1 MIKLNRKLN
10 KEQQLKNKGSKIM
23 IKNRKLKEIPV
34 FFATDDNY
42 VPYLVVSIRSLIDTA
57 SANNTYSIYVLNTG
71 LKDANKKA
79 LKDMETANVKIGFVD
94 LTEKVKDI
102 YSKLQAQLRD
112 YYSPSI
118 YYRLFIPTMFPKYK
132 KALYLDCDITIL
144 EDVANLYN
152 HDLKNNL
159 VGAIV
164 DEVVTSNEVFRYY
177 VSNALGV
184 NEYKYFNSG
193 ILVMNLDAFRKE
205 KFEEKFIYL
214 LNNYNFGTVAPDQD
228 YLNVLCKGRILYIEK
243 AWNKMPVSNEGFDE
257 KDLKLVHYNMFQ
269 KPWKYEGILYEK
281 YFWQTAQKTPYYDFF
296 KQTLANF
303 DDAKKLKDQQAGEKL
318 LAYAKNI
325 ADDPNNFKNTLNGEC
340 ICLAEKQNI
349 EMKAIEEICVL
360 EDFLK
365 FIFAEDEPIGS
376 ECC

>member
-1 MIKLNRKLN
+1 
-10 KEQQLKNKGSKIM
+10 M
-23 IKNRKLKEIPV
+23 IKNNRTKNEIKWRNFMMKNNKKQEIPV

-42 VPYLVVSIRSLIDTA
+42 VPYLVVSIRSLIDNC
-57 SANNTYSIYVLNTG
+57 SSNNKYSIYVLNTG
-71 LKDANKKA
+71 LTEQNKKA
-79 LKDMETANVKIGFVD
+79 LKDMEISNVTISFVD
-94 LTEKVKDI
+94 LTEKIKDI
-102 YSKLQAQLRD
+102 YSKLEAQLRD

-118 YYRLFIPTMFPKYK
+118 YYRLFIPTMFPHYK

-144 EDVANLYN
+144 DDVANLYN
-152 HDLKNNL
+152 HELKNNL

-193 ILVMNLDAFRKE
+193 ILVMNLDEFRKE
-205 KFEEKFIYL
+205 RFEEKFIYL

-228 YLNVLCKGRILYIEK
+228 YLNVLCKGRILYIDK
-243 AWNKMPVSNEGFDE
+243 CWNKMPVSNEGFDE
-257 KDLKLVHYNMFQ
+257 KNLKLVHYNMFQ

-281 YFWQTAQKTPYYDFF
+281 YFWETAKKTSYYDFF

-325 ADDPNNFKNTLNGEC
+325 ADDPNNFRNTLNGEC
-340 ICLAEKQNI
+340 MCLAEKQNI
-349 EMKAIEEICVL
+349 QMKAIEEICVL

-365 FIFAEDEPIGS
+365 FIFADDEPIGS

>member
-1 MIKLNRKLN
+1 
-10 KEQQLKNKGSKIM
+10 M
-23 IKNRKLKEIPV
+23 IKNNRTRTQIKWRNFIMKNNKKQEIPV

-57 SANNTYSIYVLNTG
+57 SSDNNYSVYVLNTG
-71 LKDANKKA
+71 LTEQNISV
-79 LKDMETANVKIGFVD
+79 LKSMETENVKINFVD
-94 LTEKVKDI
+94 LTEKIKDI

-118 YYRLFIPTMFPKYK
+118 YYRLFIPTMFPHYK
-132 KALYLDCDITIL
+132 KALYLDCDITIV
-144 EDVANLYN
+144 EDVAKLYN
-152 HDLKNNL
+152 HELKNNL

-193 ILVMNLDAFRKE
+193 ILVMNLDEFRKE
-205 KFEEKFIYL
+205 DIEGKFIYL

-228 YLNVLCKGRILYIEK
+228 YLNVLCKGRILYIDK

-257 KDLKLVHYNMFQ
+257 KNLKLVHYNMFQ
-269 KPWKYEGILYEK
+269 KPWKYEGLLYEK
-281 YFWQTAQKTPYYDFF
+281 YFWEAAKRTPYYDFF
-296 KQTLANF
+296 KQNLANF
-303 DDAKKLKDQQAGEKL
+303 DESKQQKDQQAGEKL

-325 ADDPNNFKNTLNGEC
+325 ADDSNNFKNTLHREC
-340 ICLAEKQNI
+340 ICLAEKQNVKV
-349 EMKAIEEICVL
+349 KAIEEICVL
-360 EDFLK
+360 ADFLN
-365 FIFAEDEPIGS
+365 FIFAGNKPVGNG
-376 ECC
+376 CC

>member
-1 MIKLNRKLN
+1 
-10 KEQQLKNKGSKIM
+10 M
-23 IKNRKLKEIPV
+23 IKNNRTKNEIKWRNFMMKNNKKQEIPV

-42 VPYLVVSIRSLIDTA
+42 VPYLVVSIRSLIDKC
-57 SANNTYSIYVLNTG
+57 SSNNKYSIYVLNTG
-71 LKDANKKA
+71 LTEQNKKA
-79 LKDMETANVKIGFVD
+79 LKDMEISNVTISFVD
-94 LTEKVKDI
+94 LTEKIKDI
-102 YSKLQAQLRD
+102 YSKLEAQLRD

-118 YYRLFIPTMFPKYK
+118 YYRLFIPTMFPHYK

-144 EDVANLYN
+144 DDVANLYN
-152 HDLKNNL
+152 HELKNNL

-193 ILVMNLDAFRKE
+193 ILVMNLDEFRKE
-205 KFEEKFIYL
+205 RFEEKFIYL

-228 YLNVLCKGRILYIEK
+228 YLNVLCKGRILYIDK
-243 AWNKMPVSNEGFDE
+243 CWNKMPVSNEGFDE
-257 KDLKLVHYNMFQ
+257 KNLKLVHYNMFQ

-281 YFWQTAQKTPYYDFF
+281 YFWETAKKTSYYDFF

-325 ADDPNNFKNTLNGEC
+325 ADDPNNFRNTLNGEC
-340 ICLAEKQNI
+340 MCLAEKQNI
-349 EMKAIEEICVL
+349 QMKAIEDICVL

-365 FIFAEDEPIGS
+365 FIFADDEPIGS

>member
-1 MIKLNRKLN
+1 
-10 KEQQLKNKGSKIM
+10 M
-23 IKNRKLKEIPV
+23 IKNNRLKNEIKWRNFIMKNNRKQEIPV
-34 FFATDDNY
+34 FFSTDDNY

-57 SANNTYSIYVLNTG
+57 SSKNHYAVYVLNTG
-71 LKDANKKA
+71 LTQSNKQA
-79 LKDMETANVKIGFVD
+79 LKEMETSNVKISFVD
-94 LTEKVKDI
+94 LTEKIKDI
-102 YSKLQAQLRD
+102 YSKLEAQLRD

-118 YYRLFIPTMFPKYK
+118 YYRLFIPTMFPQYK

-152 HDLKNNL
+152 HDLKKNL

-177 VSNALGV
+177 VENALGV

-205 KFEEKFIYL
+205 NIEEKFLYL

-228 YLNVLCKGRILYIEK
+228 YLNVLCKNRILFIDK
-243 AWNKMPVSNEGFDE
+243 AWDKMPVSDEGFDE

-269 KPWKYEGILYEK
+269 KPWRYEGILYEK
-281 YFWQTAQKTPYYDFF
+281 YFWETAQKTPYYDFF
-296 KQTLANF
+296 KQTLANY

-325 ADDPNNFKNTLNGEC
+325 ADDPNNFRNTLNREC
-340 ICLAEKQNI
+340 ECLAQKQHVQV
-349 EMKAIEEICVL
+349 KAIEEICVL
-360 EDFLK
+360 EDFLN
-365 FIFAEDEPIGS
+365 FVFEEDEPVASG
-376 ECC
+376 C

>member
-1 MIKLNRKLN
+1 MVKNNRVKNQIKWRNFIMRNNRK
-10 KEQQLKNKGSKIM
+10 Q
-23 IKNRKLKEIPV
+23 EIPV

-42 VPYLVVSIRSLIDTA
+42 VPYLVVSIKSLIDTC
-57 SANNTYSIYVLNTG
+57 SMDKVYSIYVLNTG
-71 LKDANKKA
+71 LKSDNKQV
-79 LKDMETANVKIGFVD
+79 LKSMETQNVKINFVD
-94 LTEKVKDI
+94 LTEKIKDI

-118 YYRLFIPTMFPKYK
+118 YYRLFIPTMFPQYK

-144 EDVANLYN
+144 DDVANLYN
-152 HDLKNNL
+152 HELKNNL

-177 VSNALGV
+177 VENALGV

-193 ILVMNLDAFRKE
+193 ILVMNLDSFRKE
-205 KFEEKFIYL
+205 MLEEKFIYL

-228 YLNVLCKGRILYIEK
+228 YLNVLCKGRILYIDK

-257 KDLKLVHYNMFQ
+257 KNLKLVHYNMFQ

-281 YFWQTAQKTPYYDFF
+281 YFWETAKATPYYDFF

-303 DDAKKLKDQQAGEKL
+303 DDAKKLKDQQAGENL
-318 LAYAKNI
+318 LNYAKNI
-325 ADDPNNFKNTLNGEC
+325 ANDPNNFRNTLNHEC
-340 ICLAEKQNI
+340 ICLAQKQNT
-349 EMKAIEEICVL
+349 EVKAIEEICVL
-360 EDFLK
+360 EDLLK
-365 FIFAEDEPIGS
+365 FIFTDEEPIGS
-376 ECC
+376 QCC